1 MEKRRYLELD
11 ALRGLAAISVVFFH
25 YTRPQNVSHIFSF
38 GVTAVD
44 LFFMISGF
52 VIFMSIN
59 KISSGKKFVI
69 NRISRLYP
77 TYWFCVIFAFAV
89 MTFLKISKFPIN
101 HIKIYSSWDFVA
113 NLTMFQLYF
122 NVPNLD
128 GPYWTLIVE
137 MLFYILILILF
148 QLNLL
153 KHITLIGCLINVLII
168 VNYYLVSNN
177 YINNY
182 TAYFPLLNHFPLFL
196 AGIVFYKMAVTEIKK
211 QGYLI
216 LLFCFITQILIYQ
229 FLESDPFFISQS
241 EYCFILFIY
250 FSLFVLFI
258 TNNLKF
264 LVNKVTIFLGEIS
277 YALYL
282 IHSYAFRGII
292 GFLQSHYHIPF
303 WIATLFIVLPIVIV
317 FAYLI
322 TKFVE
327 RPYNKKLKYFLQNK
341 FKAVPGLV

>member
-177 YINNY
+177 YINI
-182 TAYFPLLNHFPLFL
+182 F
-196 AGIVFYKMAVTEIKK
+196 
-211 QGYLI
+211 
-216 LLFCFITQILIYQ
+216 
-229 FLESDPFFISQS
+229 
-241 EYCFILFIY
+241 
-250 FSLFVLFI
+250 
-258 TNNLKF
+258 
-264 LVNKVTIFLGEIS
+264 NKTDKNRS
-277 YALYL
+277 
-282 IHSYAFRGII
+282 
-292 GFLQSHYHIPF
+292 
-303 WIATLFIVLPIVIV
+303 
-317 FAYLI
+317 
-322 TKFVE
+322 
-327 RPYNKKLKYFLQNK
+327 
-341 FKAVPGLV
+341 